1 MGERLPMSS
10 APPFVQTADPPL
22 ELNPRLD
29 CAALAQEFARSGR
42 IHIPGVLTEPC
53 AVRLYRVLQQ
63 ETPWTLTLNKGAD
76 FLDIE
81 KASPEERGRLALG
94 AFERAHS
101 AFQYFFD
108 NHRLS
113 RDGEPYSNPDHYL
126 GKLVAFLN
134 APHFLAFIRA
144 LTGLEAIHRTD
155 AQATLYRPGD
165 FLTVH
170 DDRTGGH
177 KRLAAYVL
185 NMTPGWCPDWG
196 GILQFF
202 DARGN
207 IAEGFTPCFNALN
220 IFRVPALHSV
230 SQVAFFGGYRYSITG
245 WFHAR

>member
-1 MGERLPMSS
+1 MSS
-10 APPFVQTADPPL
+10 APPSVQTADVPL

-29 CAALAQEFARSGR
+29 RAALAREFARSGR
-42 IHIPGVLTEPC
+42 IHIPRVLTEPC
-53 AVRLYRVLQQ
+53 AVRLLRALQQ

-81 KASPEERGRLALG
+81 KASPEERSRLALG

-101 AFQYFFD
+101 TFQYFFD

-113 RDGEPYSNPDHYL
+113 RDGEPYSDPNHYL

-134 APHFLAFIRA
+134 TPHFLASMRA
-144 LTGLEAIHRTD
+144 ITGLDSIDRTD

-170 DDRTGGH
+170 DDEIGGY

-185 NMTPGWCPDWG
+185 NMTPGWRPDWG
-196 GILQFF
+196 GILQFI

-207 IAEGFTPCFNALN
+207 IAEGYAPCFNALN
-220 IFRVPALHSV
+220 IFRVPVQHSV
-230 SQVAFFGGYRYSITG
+230 SQVALYGGLRYSVTG

>member
-1 MGERLPMSS
+1 MSS
-10 APPFVQTADPPL
+10 ASPSVQAPDVPL

-29 CAALAQEFARSGR
+29 RLALAQTFARTGR
-42 IHIPGVLTEPC
+42 IHIPNALTEPS
-53 AVRLYRVLQQ
+53 ALRLFRALQQ
-63 ETPWTLTLNKGAD
+63 ETPWTLTLNKGPD

-81 KASPEERGRLALG
+81 KVTPEERGRLAVA

-113 RDGEPYSNPDHYL
+113 RDGEPYSDPGHYL

-134 APHFLAFIRA
+134 APHFLAFMRA
-144 LTGLEAIHRTD
+144 LTGLEAIDRTD

-170 DDRTGGH
+170 DDKTGGH

-185 NMTPGWCPDWG
+185 NMTPGWRPDWG
-196 GILQFF
+196 GILQFI
-202 DARGN
+202 DDRGH
-207 IAEGFTPCFNALN
+207 IAEGYAPTFNALN

-230 SQVAFFGGYRYSITG
+230 SQVALYGGYRYSVTG
-245 WFHAR
+245 WFHAK

>member
-1 MGERLPMSS
+1 MSS
-10 APPFVQTADPPL
+10 APPSAQAADAPL

-29 CAALAQEFARSGR
+29 RAGLAQEFARSGR
-42 IHIPGVLTEPC
+42 IHIPGVLTEAC
-53 AVRLYRVLQQ
+53 AVRLFRALQQ

-81 KASPEERGRLALG
+81 KPSPEERGRLAVA
-94 AFERAHS
+94 AFERARS
-101 AFQYFFD
+101 PFAFQYFFD

-113 RDGEPYSNPDHYL
+113 RDGEPYSDPGHYL

-134 APHFLAFIRA
+134 APHFLTFIRG
-144 LTGLEAIHRTD
+144 LTGLEAIDRTS

-170 DDRTGGH
+170 DDETGGH

-185 NMTPGWCPDWG
+185 NMTPGWRPDWG
-196 GILQFF
+196 GILQFI

-207 IAEGFTPCFNALN
+207 IAEGYAPCFNALN

-230 SQVAFFGGYRYSITG
+230 SQVALYGGFRYSVTG